1 MKKKSK
7 CRVLLIPLLG
17 KGTLL
22 AMKYLIILL
31 MAFHL
36 NGFSE
41 VKAQRVAEYKV
52 ENANLKSCIKK
63 VEQLTGKGFI
73 YNGNDLERVGNITL
87 HLKDV
92 ELNELLTRLLDGSG
106 YTYELVNGVIA
117 IIKEKNVP
125 QKTIEQE
132 RLKGIV
138 RDVRGNAL
146 PGVTV
151 LIKGTNLG
159 VVTDTAG
166 RFMLTIP
173 REKEIVLV
181 LSFVGMEKQEVKVMD
196 FQREIQVVMR
206 EKADELDEVVITGYS
221 ETTKRKAAG
230 SVAVLTREAFENKI
244 PTSVD
249 DILQGLVAGVSVTA
263 KSGRPGEYAK
273 IRVRGINTIQGD
285 AEPLWVVDGVP
296 LQDDL
301 PDINTTQIKSGNLN
315 EIFINGVGG
324 INPSDIEN
332 VTILKDAAAAAIYGS
347 RAAGGVIVITTKSG
361 RPGKMK
367 VNYSMSLT
375 MGLKPQ
381 RDANLMNSK
390 EKLAWEQEL
399 WDEFSADAF
408 ASKGATHVAVV
419 GITGMVRANKLGKN
433 GILWTDS
440 ENFSPMSDS
449 EKEAYLNDLS
459 SHSTDWFDE
468 LFRNSFEMNHHLSL
482 SGGDQKYTYFFSL
495 GYTSQEGLVRKTD
508 YERYN
513 LNFRLRMM
521 PLPKLSIDAT
531 IKVSRLESGSYS
543 GSVDPFTYAYFA
555 NPYERPYN
563 ADGSYR
569 ADMTYQNLSAI
580 NDGDIGVD
588 LLPANG
594 FNILR
599 EIDETSGRND
609 KMTTSGSLNL
619 RYNITN
625 KIAFTG
631 LLSYTYDH
639 NKSEDVIGKDT
650 YAAFTDRLYF
660 DNTNANWTPYGS
672 ITQTASSGDSYNARG
687 QFSYVDTYWNDH
699 SISVLAGA
707 ELRGNK
713 SKRFYTKRYGYDP
726 DTGNFSTPVNP
737 EPGSDDASAYANL
750 MDQLSGQS
758 IKENTFA
765 SFYASLD
772 YTFLD
777 RYILNA
783 SFRTDGS
790 NNFGSKEQFN
800 PTWSLGAA
808 WHMDQENFMSAL
820 WPYINRLTLRA
831 AAGYTGNVVQGVYK
845 QLVIKYGS
853 AYWNGEKTG
862 SIDKA
867 PNPRLRWEKTRDMK
881 VAVDFGLFDERVSG
895 LVEGYYRK
903 SYDVISNSVLSSTT
917 GFRSMVYNASDIVN
931 KGIEGTLRVVALDI
945 SDFKINVGA
954 NVAWNYNKLAR
965 YRNSNGVTL
974 VDGKV
979 EGYPQDAIF
988 GGKLIGIDPWTG
1000 YYLYKLRPDANIKE
1014 TSDLN
1019 DIKNYRYYI
1028 GTENAPVTGG
1038 FNVQFV
1044 YRNLS
1049 LNVGASYACGGKT
1062 KSLMDS
1068 PANCDKVAWYGNETP
1083 QSPYSDLYRNHLNVT
1098 KDMTDRW
1105 TEDRTIGTKYPRI
1118 VDYLGESL
1126 SLRTYNAMS
1135 NTIVNG
1141 AFYESN
1147 SYLRIRDITL
1157 SYSFPKPMLQRMGLS
1172 SVMMYFTMNNFFT
1185 FTDYSGIDPE
1195 TPGAT
1200 YPITRSMSFGL
1211 SVGF

>member
-7 CRVLLIPLLG
+7 CRELVIPL
-17 KGTLL
+17 KGNRTFL

-31 MAFHL
+31 VAFNL
-36 NGFSE
+36 NGFSV
-41 VKAQRVAEYKV
+41 VKAQQIAEYEV
-52 ENANLKSCIKK
+52 ENANLKACIKK
-63 VEQLTGKGFI
+63 VEQLTGKGFL
-73 YNGNDLERVGNITL
+73 YNGNELERVGRVTL

-92 ELNELLTRLLDGSG
+92 GLDDLLTRILQGSG

-117 IIKEKNVP
+117 IVRMKDVP
-125 QKTIEQE
+125 QREVEQE
-132 RLKGIV
+132 RLKGRV
-138 RDVRGNAL
+138 LDAYGNAL

-151 LIKGTNLG
+151 LIKGTNMG

-166 RFMLTIP
+166 RFTLAVP
-173 REKEIVLV
+173 KEREIVLAF
-181 LSFVGMEKQEVKVMD
+181 SFVGMEKQEIKIVD
-196 FQREIQVVMR
+196 FQREINVVMR
-206 EKADELDEVVITGYS
+206 EKAGELEEVVITGYG

-230 SVAVLTREAFENKI
+230 SVAVLTKDAFENKI
-244 PTSVD
+244 PISVD
-249 DILQGLVAGVSVTA
+249 DILQGLVAGVAVKAT
-263 KSGRPGEYAK
+263 SGRPGESSK
-273 IRVRGINTIQGD
+273 IRIRGINTIQGD
-285 AEPLWVVDGVP
+285 AEPLWVIDGVP

-301 PDINTTQIKSGNLN
+301 PEIDTDQIKSGNLN
-315 EIFINGVGG
+315 QIFVNGVAG

-347 RAAGGVIVITTKSG
+347 RAAGGVIVVTTKQG
-361 RPGKMK
+361 RPGKMR

-381 RDANLMNSK
+381 RDANLMNSR

-408 ASKGATHVAVV
+408 AASAPHVAVV
-419 GITGMVRANKLGKN
+419 GITGMVRANKLGRDGK
-433 GILWTDS
+433 LWTD
-440 ENFSPMSDS
+440 EGFEAMSAA
-449 EKEAYLNDLS
+449 EQEAYLNDLA

-482 SGGDQKYTYFFSL
+482 SGGDQKYTYYFSM
-495 GYTSQEGLVRKTD
+495 GYASQEGLVRKTD
-508 YERYN
+508 YDRYN
-513 LNFRLRMM
+513 LNLKLHMM
-521 PLPKLSIDAT
+521 PSPKITIDAT
-531 IKVSRLESGSYS
+531 VKVSRLVSGSYS
-543 GSVDPFTYAYFA
+543 GSVDPFSYAYFA

-563 ADGSYR
+563 EDGSYR

-580 NDGDIGVD
+580 NDGNISTD
-588 LLPANG
+588 LLPSNG
-594 FNILR
+594 FNVLR
-599 EIDETSGRND
+599 EIDETSGKND

-619 RYNITN
+619 RYNITS
-625 KIAFTG
+625 KLAVSG
-631 LLSYTYDH
+631 LVSYSYDH

-650 YAAFTDRLYF
+650 YTAFTDRLYF
-660 DNTNANWTPYGS
+660 DRTNENWTPYGS
-672 ITQTASSGDSYNARG
+672 ITQTASSGDSYDARA
-687 QFSYVDTYWNDH
+687 QVSYMDTFWDTH
-699 SISVLAGA
+699 TISLLGGA

-737 EPGSDDASAYANL
+737 DPDGSDASSYANL
-750 MDQLSGQS
+750 MDDLSGQS
-758 IKENTFA
+758 IKENTYA

-783 SFRTDGS
+783 AFRTDGS

-800 PTWSLGAA
+800 PTWSLGVA
-808 WHMDQENFMSAL
+808 WHLDQENFMAAL
-820 WPYINRLTLRA
+820 QPYISRLTLRVA
-831 AAGYTGNVVQGVYK
+831 GGYTGNVVQGVYK

-853 AYWNGEKTG
+853 SYWNGEKTG

-881 VAVDFGLFDERVSG
+881 VALDFGLFGDRVSG

-903 SYDVISNSVLSSTT
+903 SFDIISNSALSSTT
-917 GFRSMVYNASDIVN
+917 GFKSIVYNASDIVN
-931 KGIEGTLRVVALDI
+931 KGIEGTLRVAALKTR
-945 SDFKINVGA
+945 DFGIDVGA

-965 YRNSNGVTL
+965 FRTSNGATL
-974 VDGKV
+974 VDGRF
-979 EGYPQDAIF
+979 EGYPQDGIY
-988 GGKLIGIDPWTG
+988 GGKLLGIDPWTG
-1000 YYLYKLRPDANIKE
+1000 LYLYKLRPDADIKE

-1019 DIKNYRYYI
+1019 EVKNYRYYI
-1028 GTENAPVTGG
+1028 GTQNAPVTGG
-1038 FNVQFV
+1038 FNVQFM
-1044 YRNLS
+1044 YKNLR

-1062 KSLMDS
+1062 SSLMDS
-1068 PANCDKVAWYGNETP
+1068 PASYDKVAWYGNETP
-1083 QSPYSDLYRNHLNVT
+1083 QSAYSDLYRNHLNVNKNVT
-1098 KDMTDRW
+1098 NRW
-1105 TEDRTIGTKYPRI
+1105 TQERTTGVKYPRI

-1126 SLRTYNAMS
+1126 SLGTYNAMYAS
-1135 NTIVNG
+1135 IVNG

-1157 SYSFPKPMLQRMGLS
+1157 SYNLPKSMLQRMGLS
-1172 SVMMYFTMNNFFT
+1172 SLMMYFTMNNFFT
-1185 FTDYSGIDPE
+1185 FTGYSGIDPE

-1200 YPITRSMSFGL
+1200 YPVTRSMSFGL